1 MIDELKPC
9 LLADVEWLHLGSTN
23 EYKDVKKFIADICY
37 DVARAA
43 CIDEICINDICVGFR
58 QCGYEVIAKCDL
70 DALRAELAA
79 ARAEA
84 EKYRPIPVSERM
96 PKYFDEVLFYDNIA
110 DTWTMG
116 YLNKGQWT
124 AIDMLYWHGKDFKRI
139 THWMPLPPAPEVEP

>member
-1 MIDELKPC
+1 MSDELKPC
-9 LLADVEWLHLGSTN
+9 PFCGFERPHFMEEGHWIYMACESCGCGGPVSTQMRDPSDN
-23 EYKDVKKFIADICY
+23 WNTRPLE
-37 DVARAA
+37 
-43 CIDEICINDICVGFR
+43 
-58 QCGYEVIAKCDL
+58 

>member
-9 LLADVEWLHLGSTN
+9 PFCGG
-23 EYKDVKKFIADICY
+23 
-37 DVARAA
+37 
-43 CIDEICINDICVGFR
+43 IN
-58 QCGYEVIAKCDL
+58 IAKASGENGTMCRSCGSEGFGEWNTRPVE

-124 AIDMLYWHGKDFKRI
+124 AIDKLYWHGKDFKRV
-139 THWMPLPPAPEVEP
+139 THWMPLPPAPEAPDEQA